1 MNDIALA
8 GKATRGLRAMSGDN
22 RGGRL
27 ARSTALFVL
36 GMHRSGTSALTGML
50 RHLGVALGEHLMP
63 ATPDNPR
70 GYWEHADIVKVH
82 ERLMATLGWGWDD
95 IRSLPADFERGEAA
109 EAAAGELLTI
119 AVRDFADA
127 PLWALKDPRL
137 CRLMPLWSALLA
149 AESVTPRYVLALRHP
164 LDVAASLTARDGI
177 GTVRGLLLW
186 LGHLLDAEHAT
197 RGAQRVVVHYED
209 LISKR
214 GWRRIADTIAD
225 GLGIDWPHVDA
236 AAIDAF
242 LDPELR
248 RRRASDA
255 ASGALPGWV
264 AAVYDAFRTGD
275 PRLETVCDTVRR
287 ELSNAGELFVPTLG
301 EALRVLGDLRA
312 EKQAQDRAV
321 VELAQRL
328 NRAQHEASELREQL
342 QRVLTEAAMGK
353 QQGVIAQSVE
363 GKRLPQ
369 ALGVE
374 EAFPRWVMARNATA
388 AALPDWLAERVA
400 QWPFV
405 PKLALGMILPQG
417 GEAHLALT
425 LRSLGSQIV
434 GHWTLHVAAETEPP
448 VALDAEPRIQ
458 WRHTADRPAA
468 ELNRSLAAT
477 DADFVALIDAGDQLA
492 PHTLFSLADAFFRHS
507 EWQALYTDEA
517 RIDPQGVL
525 SNPHFKPDFNI
536 DLMRGLP
543 YVGAL
548 VAVRREVFAAMGGF
562 DPTWDGTEE
571 YDLAL
576 RLAERLGAEGFGHI
590 ADGLYHRLTTSG
602 RSRRSAEDICGDM
615 PKIVQ
620 AHLDRLG
627 IAATAEP
634 SVPAHT
640 CRVRYRH
647 DGPDPLVSIIVPTK
661 NQLAMLKRC
670 VESVLKLTA
679 YENYELIIVDNGS
692 DEPEACAY
700 LKSIEDKF
708 AEIGSRIRV
717 LRAPGPFNFSA
728 INNRAVRETAQGEYL
743 CLLNNDAAPLDADWL
758 REMMTLARRPDVGV
772 VGAKLTFPDGRIQH
786 GGVVLGVGYGAPAD
800 HPYIGEPGSSMG
812 YWGRL
817 LVPQDFSAVTAACC
831 VTRRSLWDEL
841 GGFDE
846 ESFAVCYNDVDYCLK
861 VREAGYLVVWTPY
874 ARLLH
879 ETSVSQRANVE
890 QKALAERNAR
900 FEREKLAMFRKWMPR
915 IAYDPAYNRNLS
927 SFGTGFAVEIE
938 SAPTWDPEFRPRERV
953 LVYSADREGCGE
965 YRVISPS
972 RALFKSGLVHA
983 YETMRLM
990 TPPEIAR
997 IAPDS
1002 IVFQRQLELGQIA
1015 VIETVKNTSTALRIF
1030 ELDDLITNLPPKSA
1044 HRGNI
1049 APDIAQRLK
1058 RALAL
1063 CDRFVTS
1070 TGPMARAYGKM
1081 CDEVVVVPNRLEKSR
1096 WLGLC
1101 GGRREGGKP
1110 RVGWAGAIGHLGDL
1124 GVIAPVVEATAK
1136 EVDWVFFGMC
1146 PDALRPFVA
1155 EFHPWVALHDYAAKL
1170 AALDLDLAV
1179 APLEFHP
1186 FNETKSNLRLLEYG
1200 IVGYPV
1206 LCTDILPYQGDLPVV
1221 RVGNRHRDWVRAIRD
1236 LVADRAVLRRA
1247 GEALRQAVI
1256 RDWMLE
1262 DHLDEWK
1269 RAWLP

>member
-8 GKATRGLRAMSGDN
+8 GMATSGLRAVPRSQ
-22 RGGRL
+22 RGML
-27 ARSTALFVL
+27 AGSTALFVL

-50 RHLGVALGEHLMP
+50 RHFGVALGEHLMP
-63 ATPDNPR
+63 PTPDNPR

-82 ERLMATLGWGWDD
+82 ERLMATLGRAWDD
-95 IRSLPADFERGEAA
+95 IRSLPAGFEYSEPAQ
-109 EAAAGELLTI
+109 EAAAELL
-119 AVRDFADA
+119 ALASRDFAGV
-127 PLWALKDPRL
+127 PLWGLKDPRL
-137 CRLMPLWSALLA
+137 CRLMSLWSALLA
-149 AESVTPRYVLALRHP
+149 AEGVKPRYVIAVRHP
-164 LDVAASLTARDGI
+164 LDVAASLAARDGI
-177 GTVRGLLLW
+177 ATARGLLLW
-186 LGHLLDAEHAT
+186 LGHLLDAERAT
-197 RGAQRVVVHYED
+197 RGAPRVIVHYEE
-209 LISKR
+209 LIGER
-214 GWRRIADTIAD
+214 GWRSVADEIAQALDLA
-225 GLGIDWPHVDA
+225 WPRVDA
-236 AAIDAF
+236 AAVDEF
-242 LDPELR
+242 LAPELR
-248 RRRASDA
+248 RRRTSDT
-255 ASGALPGWV
+255 ASGVLPRWV
-264 AAVYDAFRTGD
+264 AAVYEAFRARD
-275 PRLETVCDTVRR
+275 RDLDTVCDAIGR
-287 ELSNAGELFVPTLG
+287 ELAVSSELFVPMLG
-301 EALRVLGDLRA
+301 EALQVLGELRT

-321 VELAQRL
+321 VELAQRF
-328 NRAQHEASELREQL
+328 NRAQHEAGELRDQL
-342 QRVLTEAAMGK
+342 QRVLTEAATAK
-353 QQGVIAQSVE
+353 RQGVVAQSVE

-374 EAFPRWVMARNATA
+374 EAFPRWVMARNFTA
-388 AALPDWLAERVA
+388 MARPDWVAERAA
-400 QWPFV
+400 QWDSIPT
-405 PKLALGMILPQG
+405 LALGMILPPG

-425 LRSLGSQIV
+425 LRSLGSQIA
-434 GHWTLHVAAETEPP
+434 GQWQLHIVAKTDPP
-448 VALDAEPRIQ
+448 VALDAEPRIA
-458 WRHTADRPAA
+458 WHRAADRPAD
-468 ELNRSLAAT
+468 ELSRRLAAS

-492 PHTLFSLADAFFRHS
+492 PHTLFSVADAFSRHP
-507 EWQALYTDEA
+507 EWQAVYTDEA

-548 VAVRREVFAAMGGF
+548 VAVRRELFAAMGGF

-590 ADGLYHRLTTSG
+590 ADVLYHRLTTSG
-602 RSRRSAEDICGDM
+602 RSHRSAAEICADM
-615 PKIVQ
+615 PNIVQ

-627 IAATAEP
+627 VAATVEP
-634 SVPAHT
+634 GVPAHT

-647 DGPDPLVSIIVPTK
+647 DGADPLVSIIVPTK
-661 NQLAMLKRC
+661 NQLGMLKRC
-670 VESVLKLTA
+670 VETVLKLTK
-679 YENYELIIVDNGS
+679 YENYEIIIVDNGS
-692 DEPEACAY
+692 DEAEACAY
-700 LKSIEDKF
+700 LKSIEDRF

-728 INNRAVRETAQGEYL
+728 INNRAVRESAQGEYL

-758 REMMTLARRPDVGV
+758 SEMMELARRPDVGI
-772 VGAKLTFPDGRIQH
+772 VGAKLTYPDGRLQH
-786 GGVVLGVGYGAPAD
+786 GGVILGVGYGAPAD
-800 HPYIGEPGSSMG
+800 HPYNGEPGNAIG

-831 VTRRSLWDEL
+831 VTRRALWDEL

-890 QKALAERNAR
+890 QKAVAERNAR
-900 FEREKLAMFRKWMPR
+900 FAREKLTMFRKWMPR
-915 IAYDPAYNRNLS
+915 IAFDPAYNRNLS
-927 SFGTGFAVEIE
+927 SFGTGFAVETE

-953 LVYSADREGCGE
+953 LVYAADREGCGE
-965 YRVISPS
+965 YRVIAPS
-972 RALFKSGLVHA
+972 RALFKSGLAHT

-997 IAPDS
+997 MAPDS
-1002 IVFQRQLELGQIA
+1002 IVFQRQLELGQIV
-1015 VIETVKNTSTALRIF
+1015 VIETVKSTSKTFRVF

-1044 HRGNI
+1044 HRANI
-1049 APDIAQRLK
+1049 APDISQRLK

-1063 CDRFVTS
+1063 CNRFVTS
-1070 TGPMARAYGKM
+1070 TEAMARAYGKM
-1081 CDEVVVVPNRLEKSR
+1081 CDEVVVVPNRLEKAR
-1096 WLGLC
+1096 WQGLR

-1124 GVIAPVVEATAK
+1124 SIIAPVVEATGK
-1136 EVDWVFFGMC
+1136 EIDWVFFGMC

-1155 EFHPWVALHDYAAKL
+1155 EFHPWAALHDYAAKL
-1170 AALDLDLAV
+1170 ASLDLDLAV
-1179 APLEFHP
+1179 APLEAHP
-1186 FNETKSNLRLLEYG
+1186 FNEAKSNLRLLEYG

-1206 LCTDILPYQGDLPVV
+1206 LCTDVLPYQCDLPVA
-1221 RVGNRHRDWVRAIRD
+1221 RTGNRHRDWVRQLRE
-1236 LVADRAVLRRA
+1236 LVADRAALRRA

-1262 DHLDEWK
+1262 DHLDEWR